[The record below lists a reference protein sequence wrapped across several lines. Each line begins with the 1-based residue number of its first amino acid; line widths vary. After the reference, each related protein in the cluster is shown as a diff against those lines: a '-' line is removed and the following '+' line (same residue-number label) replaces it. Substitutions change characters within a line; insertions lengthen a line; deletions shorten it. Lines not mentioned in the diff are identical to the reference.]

1 MEDKTAKD
9 IASQLKRI
17 ADALDKK
24 NALTEAD
31 QKRRLKLEK
40 LEEKKLRLDILESV
54 DPEKVIRVKPRLNS
68 EG

>member
-24 NALTEAD
+24 NTLTEAD
-31 QKRRLKLEK
+31 QKRRLRLEK